1 MDNRFVEREK
11 IMQNQLLKEANEFQE
26 KLSAWRRALHQI
38 PEIGLHLP
46 KTVAFVKKE
55 LEQMDIPY
63 TVYEESSCIVALIGS
78 GEKCFMLR
86 SDMDALPVREES
98 GEPFASENGC
108 MHACGHDMHTTTLLG
123 AAKLLKSHEKELRG
137 TVKLLFQSAEETF
150 QGAKAAVD
158 AGVLEN
164 PRVDAAFAMHVA
176 PNSENKKIIY
186 GEYPMTSVYGFR
198 VLLTGK
204 GTHGSAPELGVDPIN
219 AGVHLYLA
227 LQELIAREISAMEEA
242 VLTIGRF
249 ESGSAFNVI
258 PHRAV
263 LEGSLRTFKS
273 EVRDYIICRIKEVA
287 KGVAA
292 TYRCEVE
299 LEVLNDVPAVKC
311 DVKLNEEIIQSVRE
325 LDSELKA
332 YPTFHVMGS
341 EDFSYFGEK
350 IPTSYFFI
358 GAGVDNQDEWVGHHN
373 PHAKFNETCLPTAA
387 AIYAKAAMDWLENHG

>member
-1 MDNRFVEREK
+1 
-11 IMQNQLLKEANEFQE
+11 MQ
-26 KLSAWRRALHQI
+26 
-38 PEIGLHLP
+38 
-46 KTVAFVKKE
+46 TKE
-55 LEQMDIPY
+55 LVKDIKQLAKENRDYVISLRRHFHQYPELSMEE
-63 TVYEESSCIVALIGS
+63 YETSKKVKEELDKMGIEYRSAANTGIIATIKGDKPGKTIAL
-78 GEKCFMLR
+78 R
-86 SDMDALPVREES
+86 ADMDALPVEELTDFDFKS
-98 GEPFASENGC
+98 KIDGR

-123 AAKLLKSHEKELRG
+123 AAKLLKSHERELKG

>member
-123 AAKLLKSHEKELRG
+123 AAKLLKSHERELKG

-186 GEYPMTSVYGFR
+186 GEYPM
-198 VLLTGK
+198 
-204 GTHGSAPELGVDPIN
+204 
-219 AGVHLYLA
+219 
-227 LQELIAREISAMEEA
+227 
-242 VLTIGRF
+242 
-249 ESGSAFNVI
+249 
-258 PHRAV
+258 
-263 LEGSLRTFKS
+263 
-273 EVRDYIICRIKEVA
+273 
-287 KGVAA
+287 
-292 TYRCEVE
+292 
-299 LEVLNDVPAVKC
+299 
-311 DVKLNEEIIQSVRE
+311 
-325 LDSELKA
+325 
-332 YPTFHVMGS
+332 
-341 EDFSYFGEK
+341 DFV
-350 IPTSYFFI
+350 FF
-358 GAGVDNQDEWVGHHN
+358 
-373 PHAKFNETCLPTAA
+373 
-387 AIYAKAAMDWLENHG
+387 